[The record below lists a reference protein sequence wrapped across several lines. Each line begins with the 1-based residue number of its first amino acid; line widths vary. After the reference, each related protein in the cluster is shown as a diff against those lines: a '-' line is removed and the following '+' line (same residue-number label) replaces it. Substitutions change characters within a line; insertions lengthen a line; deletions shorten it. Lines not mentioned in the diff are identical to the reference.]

1 VLNAGEDVGITVEFS
16 SSDVVA
22 PLDDVFATLGEEEDV
37 LVGKLGVVL
46 DDMLPEVIVELVLRS
61 KEWDV
66 LVTRESDASFVL
78 RTDPS
83 VLSALTAQTSS
94 LSQQQSPVWSQ
105 RVSHQQSWSD
115 PPPHL
120 PIQLPALLHT
130 DKVSFELCSGPS
142 VLTTGSTAVLDHTEV
157 VLDEVE
163 FGELLLEVE
172 DVLDG
177 ILCNV
182 VTTSGRLPSLVGSVG
197 VD

>member
-1 VLNAGEDVGITVEFS
+1 MLNAEEDVGITVEFS

-22 PLDDVFATLGEEEDV
+22 TLDDVYAIIGEEEDV
-37 LVGKLGVVL
+37 LEEFDKILVGNLGVVL
-46 DDMLPEVIVELVLRS
+46 DSVLPDVSVVLDLRSEDWDVIVP
-61 KEWDV
+61 
-66 LVTRESDASFVL
+66 RESDASFVL

-142 VLTTGSTAVLDHTEV
+142 VLTTGSTAVLDDTDV

-163 FGELLLEVE
+163 LGELLTEVE
-172 DVLDG
+172 
-177 ILCNV
+177 V
-182 VTTSGRLPSLVGSVG
+182 VSGEICTG
-197 VD
+197 VRGVWDT